1 MNKRLLSLL
10 LALLIIVGLVPNIK
24 AASAE
29 EINNILISDT
39 QVTTDS
45 HVNIEEDES
54 ENTEELEGEEASPE
68 DFIIG
73 GDLNLGEGNKEEV
86 SLVEDTQDDNF
97 VVESEYTL
105 DYSLFNENEKKYS
118 KINNYLEKSKLQVG
132 DDGTL
137 KVVLTLNNSAK
148 IADLGV
154 RVNNNSVTVKRN
166 ELDDNKFTI
175 EFEIKS
181 VTDSINIKAY
191 VKSAFFNIN

>member
-105 DYSLFNENEKKYS
+105 DYSLLMKM
-118 KINNYLEKSKLQVG
+118 
-132 DDGTL
+132 
-137 KVVLTLNNSAK
+137 
-148 IADLGV
+148 
-154 RVNNNSVTVKRN
+154 KRN
-166 ELDDNKFTI
+166 ILK
-175 EFEIKS
+175 
-181 VTDSINIKAY
+181 
-191 VKSAFFNIN
+191 

>member
-54 ENTEELEGEEASPE
+54 KNTEESEGEEVSPE

-73 GDLNLGEGNKEEV
+73 GDFNLGEENQEEISV
-86 SLVEDTQDDNF
+86 IDEEQEEYFSI
-97 VVESEYTL
+97 ESEYTL
-105 DYSLFNENEKKYS
+105 V
-118 KINNYLEKSKLQVG
+118 YLMKM
-132 DDGTL
+132 
-137 KVVLTLNNSAK
+137 
-148 IADLGV
+148 
-154 RVNNNSVTVKRN
+154 KRN
-166 ELDDNKFTI
+166 ILK
-175 EFEIKS
+175 
-181 VTDSINIKAY
+181 
-191 VKSAFFNIN
+191 